1 MKNKSF
7 TQLVK
12 ESEFILAKAEQDF
25 KNALKRAENKLK
37 ENKLNI
43 SASKKTGVR
52 FHEKI
57 NLNN

>member
-43 SASKKTGVR
+43 SASKKNR
-52 FHEKI
+52 SSFS
-57 NLNN
+57 

>member
-25 KNALKRAENKLK
+25 KNALKRAEYKLK

-43 SASKKTGVR
+43 SASKKNR
-52 FHEKI
+52 SSFS
-57 NLNN
+57 